1 MDKIGRI
8 KMRNNVELIENIVTN
23 IEKVIVGKQ
32 KEIYDI
38 MKGMISGGHIL
49 IEDVPGVGKTT
60 LIKAIKESLSLTYS
74 RIQFT
79 PDLLPSDIT
88 GISIY
93 NAGTGKFTFNK
104 GPIFSNIVLADE
116 INRTS
121 PKTQSALLEVMEEMQ
136 VSEGGI
142 TYEVEKPFFIMATEN
157 PIEYEGTFSLPEAQ
171 LDRFMIKVH
180 LGYPSK
186 MDEAYILN
194 LYRQENPL
202 DELMP
207 VASKEDII
215 NIQKQVKEIK
225 VNDEINKYIVNI
237 IDATRNHKEIVLG
250 GSTRA
255 SLALLRVA
263 QATALIKNRNYVI
276 PEDVK
281 ENVKLVLSHR
291 IILTNGSI
299 ARGIKAENVLEE
311 ILNVV
316 IAPKVRVY
324 VED

>member
-1 MDKIGRI
+1 MA
-8 KMRNNVELIENIVTN
+8 NNVELIESIVGN
-23 IEKVIVGKQ
+23 IEKVIIGKQ

-60 LIKAIKESLSLTYS
+60 LIKAIKESLNLTYS

-136 VSEGGI
+136 VSEGGV
-142 TYEVEKPFFIMATEN
+142 TYKVEEPFFIMATEN

-194 LYRQENPL
+194 LYRSENPL
-202 DELMP
+202 NELTP
-207 VASKEDII
+207 VANKEDII

-225 VNDEINKYIVNI
+225 VNNEINKYIVNI

-255 SLALLRVA
+255 SIGLLRIA
-263 QATALIKNRNYVI
+263 QATALIKGRDYVI

-281 ENVKLVLSHR
+281 ENVKLALSHR
-291 IILTNGSI
+291 LILTNGSI
-299 ARGIKAENVLEE
+299 ARGIKVEDILEE
-311 ILNVV
+311 ILNMV

-324 VED
+324 GED